1 MIYIRPLVEYNTCSW
16 SSNAKGE
23 IKSIEKVQ
31 RKFTRRLCQKTNI
44 SFTSYEDRMK
54 KLNLESLKIRRDKND
69 LVFLFKIINKYV
81 DINFSE
87 YFKTNNYTSNLR
99 RHKHHISRQDVAQSQ
114 IRNNYFSYRVIKNWN
129 SLPEDIISSETLE
142 IFKHKLKR
150 HILSP

>member
-1 MIYIRPLVEYNTCSW
+1 MN
-16 SSNAKGE
+16 
-23 IKSIEKVQ
+23 
-31 RKFTRRLCQKTNI
+31 
-44 SFTSYEDRMK
+44 
-54 KLNLESLKIRRDKND
+54 KLNIESLKIRRDKND

-81 DINFSE
+81 DINFCE
-87 YFKTNNYTSNLR
+87 HFKTNNYARNLR

-129 SLPEDIISSETLE
+129 SLPEDIISSETLD